1 MIDEDKS
8 GSLSA
13 AELQTKLGDQI
24 NEAYYSKLIAFFD
37 DDKDGEISLK
47 EFKKMMR
54 NILQKWLHLLYFLC
68 AYLLINYIIFVI
80 AKTMETFPVPRCSVH
95 PDVVS

>member
-1 MIDEDKS
+1 MIDEDSS

-24 NEAYYSKLIAFFD
+24 NESYYSKLIAFFD

-54 NILQKWLHLLYFLC
+54 NILQKWPALLYF
-68 AYLLINYIIFVI
+68 
-80 AKTMETFPVPRCSVH
+80 
-95 PDVVS
+95 

>member
-1 MIDEDKS
+1 MIDEDSS

-13 AELQTKLGDQI
+13 SELQTKLGEQI
-24 NEAYYSKLIAFFD
+24 NESYYAKLIAFFD

-54 NILQKWLHLLYFLC
+54 NIL
-68 AYLLINYIIFVI
+68 
-80 AKTMETFPVPRCSVH
+80 
-95 PDVVS
+95 